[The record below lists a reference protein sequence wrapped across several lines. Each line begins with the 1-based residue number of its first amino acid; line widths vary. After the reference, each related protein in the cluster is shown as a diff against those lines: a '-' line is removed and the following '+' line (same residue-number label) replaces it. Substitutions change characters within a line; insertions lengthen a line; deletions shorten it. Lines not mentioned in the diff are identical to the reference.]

1 MQRAMLKWSGVPTQ
15 VITEGRWV
23 EEGLSQYGKKDLVV
37 VIPGN
42 PGIPEFYDGFIRTMK
57 SRLPTETPIWTV
69 GHAGHVQ
76 PPNNLSLTMP
86 NDSTWNEH
94 YSLTAQV
101 QHKKEFIKK
110 YVPEDAKLHLVG
122 HSIGCWMVLDMLK
135 DDSISKRVAKCYLLF
150 PTIEHMAETHNG
162 LFFTRYI
169 SRIAFLLTFLCW
181 ILSCLPVYLQAF
193 LINTFAPFYGV
204 PAKCTKAVLQLL
216 HPRSLKKVL
225 KMADEEMR
233 IVRERDDDTL
243 SKYADKLW
251 FYYGN
256 CDGWTPVRY
265 YKNMKSVHPNMNAE
279 LCKHGYYHSF
289 VLQYDKE
296 MGHIVGDLINE
307 SIS

>member
-42 PGIPEFYDGFIRTMK
+42 PGIPQFYDGFIKTMK
-57 SRLPTETPIWTV
+57 SRLPTETPVWVV

-86 NDSTWNEH
+86 NDSTWNEN
-94 YSLTAQV
+94 YGLMAQV

-122 HSIGCWMVLDMLK
+122 HSIGCWMVLNMLK
-135 DDSISKRVAKCYLLF
+135 DDSICKRVAKCYLLF
-150 PTIEHMAETHNG
+150 PTIERMAETRNG
-162 LFFTRYI
+162 LFFTRI
-169 SRIAFLLTFLCW
+169 VSRIAFLLTFLCW
-181 ILSCLPVYLQAF
+181 ILSCLPVYLQTF

-204 PAKCTKAVLQLL
+204 PTKCSKAVLQLL

-289 VLQYDKE
+289 VLEYDKE